1 MPRQTYETTVRLTH
15 ELIYSIRTYT
25 SIHIHICTHNIYISI
40 IIPHKH
46 IRCVTASMH
55 KKKLENLDHLLI
67 IFTVFGN
74 VFTLLELSIT
84 YFFNFS
90 TFVRKKISKNRK
102 NVVCNS
108 SLIEQFTHLNTLLS
122 FEPYE
127 SKINR
132 VFFYF
137 CQF

>member
-1 MPRQTYETTVRLTH
+1 MLALSQRKQGISLAFFYVWIHKVRPQVVNKL
-15 ELIYSIRTYT
+15 
-25 SIHIHICTHNIYISI
+25 HNIYISI
-40 IIPHKH
+40 IMPHKY

-55 KKKLENLDHLLI
+55 KKISKSRQFTYHLYGFRQCFYPTRVKYN
-67 IFTVFGN
+67 IFFLTFQH
-74 VFTLLELSIT
+74 
-84 YFFNFS
+84 FFE
-90 TFVRKKISKNRK
+90 KKISKNRK

-132 VFFYF
+132 VFFTELL
-137 CQF
+137 